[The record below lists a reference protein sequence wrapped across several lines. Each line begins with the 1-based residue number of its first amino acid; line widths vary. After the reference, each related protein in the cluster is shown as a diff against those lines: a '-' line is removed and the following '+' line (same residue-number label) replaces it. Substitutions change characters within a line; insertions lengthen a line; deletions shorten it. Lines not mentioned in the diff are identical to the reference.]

1 MGGLSAGEGQSGSA
15 GGGRCDSRAVRR
27 GSEGQSVPDLESAVV
42 GVLLSAAGEGRGDTE
57 TPWQWDENP
66 WHTDDCGQ
74 GRPDG
79 GGPQAGG
86 EGRTDLP
93 SRFLRVPA
101 ATVGSGRGRGMS
113 GAVLE
118 DRLGHRSGYS
128 EVLRQCRSRSRGQGG
143 GGPRRCSVGGAVCEA
158 VAVCAVGAARWD
170 LAAA

>member
-1 MGGLSAGEGQSGSA
+1 MGGLSAGEGQPGGA
-15 GGGRCDSRAVRR
+15 GGGWGDPRAVRR
-27 GSEGQSVPDLESAVV
+27 GSAEQSVPDLESAVI
-42 GVLLSAAGEGRGDTE
+42 GVLLPASGEGCGDTE
-57 TPWQWDENP
+57 TPWRWDENP

-86 EGRTDLP
+86 EGRTDLS

-101 ATVGSGRGRGMS
+101 TTVGSRRGRGMS

-128 EVLRQCRSRSRGQGG
+128 EVLR
-143 GGPRRCSVGGAVCEA
+143 
-158 VAVCAVGAARWD
+158 
-170 LAAA
+170 